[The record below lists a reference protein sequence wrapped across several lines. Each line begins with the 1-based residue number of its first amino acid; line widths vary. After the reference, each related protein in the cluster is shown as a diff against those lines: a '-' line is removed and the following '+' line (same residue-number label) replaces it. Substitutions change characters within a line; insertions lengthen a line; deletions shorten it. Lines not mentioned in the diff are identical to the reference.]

1 MLIHFPFNFNDFQSW
16 KLLELQNALMTLQ
29 VLYAQDIDLRSA
41 TFEKAIEMAS
51 LHQRRARMTIL
62 RSAIL
67 KNNIFIK
74 NQQQQNRGDHSEVA
88 N

>member
-1 MLIHFPFNFNDFQSW
+1 MKVGRFQI
-16 KLLELQNALMTLQ
+16 EEVYQFQ

-41 TFEKAIEMAS
+41 TFEKATEMAA
-51 LHQRRARMTIL
+51 LHQRRAKMTIL

-67 KNNIFIK
+67 KNNVFIK
-74 NQQQQNRGDHSEVA
+74 SIQNRGDHSEVA

>member
-1 MLIHFPFNFNDFQSW
+1 LFLVYS
-16 KLLELQNALMTLQ
+16 Q

-41 TFEKAIEMAS
+41 TFEKALEMAT
-51 LHQRRARMTIL
+51 LHQRRSRMTIL

-74 NQQQQNRGDHSEVA
+74 NQQGRGEHAEAA